1 MTKVKGPAIGGT
13 TVATLRRHSLATIL
27 EVANADGL
35 ATLHPLSRHQVGVLL
50 SLDLTRR
57 AWEVVHTDIAFDSI
71 VLFKASVGG
80 LHQSLRVNLP
90 VVELFS
96 SLQLRSHLH
105 LLLLLACVAAD
116 LVQANS
122 PVIPHRVGD
131 LDRAA
136 ARLLIS
142 NLLLR
147 TSGRVEVSVREV
159 FHPKN
164 FLGVVA
170 LAVDRVLV
178 AGVVVEGVD

>member
-1 MTKVKGPAIGGT
+1 M
-13 TVATLRRHSLATIL
+13 
-27 EVANADGL
+27 
-35 ATLHPLSRHQVGVLL
+35 LL

-57 AWEVVHTDIAFDSI
+57 AWEVVHTDIAFDTKVNYKLFVRPELALANSHLMKLGYLRI